1 MDTVELIKNRIKTLI
16 AEHNTTMYQVAIK
29 GGFPQSTIK
38 NILVKSGKS
47 TNPGIETIKHVCDGL
62 GISLYDF
69 FNSEE
74 FKSTTPVKD

>member
-1 MDTVELIKNRIKTLI
+1 MNTTELIQNRIKQLI
-16 AEHNTTMYQVAIK
+16 SQHDTTMYNVAIR
-29 GGFPQSTIK
+29 GGFPHSTIK

-47 TNPGIETIKHVCDGL
+47 TNPGIVTIKHICDGL

-74 FKSTTPVKD
+74 FQSTISEKD